1 MYSTDIIVHFNKK
14 SNSDF
19 CDIVFLYKCPIGK
32 LLFWRISRPEIDVYL
47 VKCWNTY
54 FKVVFAL
61 KMTCSA
67 NIRRK
72 Y

>member
-47 VKCWNTY
+47 VKFWNTY
-54 FKVVFAL
+54 FKEVFAL
-61 KMTCSA
+61 KMTCRT

>member
-32 LLFWRISRPEIDVYL
+32 LVFWRISRPEIDVCL
-47 VKCWNTY
+47 TKCWNTY
-54 FKVVFAL
+54 FRVNFAL
-61 KMTCSA
+61 KMTCRT